1 MAKRPVYY
9 VENDRVKK
17 KDVEFTWIAGLN
29 ITKKRENVKSL
40 HTAVTSKTGM
50 RVLEISS
57 KSEDPLGVRMSA
69 FNLCYA
75 EGIKLE
81 SYYQAS
87 KIFSNGGP
95 FRELAYLPSREA
107 KKDERL
113 KNSGEIKG
121 FRDILSDKEWTLNEP
136 YYDFIYLVA
145 CAYTLT
151 KEDFDRLNEFDAF
164 TDIEF
169 NPKKAKNT
177 QARAAAVLKLF
188 CAQFG
193 YEKLQELNKEEF
205 VRFYNMY
212 VSV

>member
-1 MAKRPVYY
+1 M
-9 VENDRVKK
+9 
-17 KDVEFTWIAGLN
+17 
-29 ITKKRENVKSL
+29 S
-40 HTAVTSKTGM
+40 
-50 RVLEISS
+50 VLEISS
-57 KSEDPLGVRMSA
+57 KSEDLLGVRMSA
-69 FNLCYA
+69 FNLCYE
-75 EGIKLE
+75 EGINLE

-95 FRELAYLPSREA
+95 FRDLAYVPSRKA
-107 KKDERL
+107 KGDDRL
-113 KNSGEIKG
+113 KNSGDITG
-121 FRDILSDKEWTLNEP
+121 FRDFLSHQVWNLNEP

-151 KEDFDRLNEFDAF
+151 KEDIDRLNEFDAF
-164 TDIEF
+164 TDIEI
-169 NPKKAKNT
+169 NPKKAKTT

>member
-1 MAKRPVYY
+1 MAERPVFY
-9 VENDRVKK
+9 VDGKVRKVNVTFNWFPGFSVQQKQRSIQSLHD
-17 KDVEFTWIAGLN
+17 EF
-29 ITKKRENVKSL
+29 KKRHKMDILEVSTKS
-40 HTAVTSKTGM
+40 T
-50 RVLEISS
+50 
-57 KSEDPLGVRMSA
+57 DPLGKKMSA
-69 FNLCYA
+69 FNLYFD
-75 EGIKLE
+75 EGITLE

-87 KIFSNGGP
+87 KIFSKGGP

-212 VSV
+212 VSI